1 VDADFSIRAATEAD
15 ARAIAEIHVA
25 GWRWAYRGMVA
36 DELLDSLS
44 VERRE
49 EGWKRGLARRAA
61 GEDFPRMWAA
71 DQDGRVVGFA
81 AAGPT
86 EDADAAERTG
96 EVYAIYLQPAVV
108 GTGVGRALFAY
119 AVADLRS
126 LGFAQATLWVLED
139 NTRTRRFYEIAG
151 WRPDGTT
158 KTEDFHGFPLREVRY
173 RIELAS

>member
-1 VDADFSIRAATEAD
+1 MGRDTTIRAASEAD
-15 ARAIAEIHVA
+15 VRALAEIHVA
-25 GWRWAYRGMVA
+25 GWRWAYPGMVP
-36 DELLDSLS
+36 DELLASLS

-49 EGWKRGLARRAA
+49 EGWRQGLARRAA
-61 GEDFPRMWAA
+61 GEDFPRIWVA
-71 DQDGRVVGFA
+71 DQGERVVGFA

-86 EDADAAERTG
+86 EDADATESTG

-108 GTGVGRALFAY
+108 GTGVGRALFAH

-126 LGFAQATLWVLED
+126 LRFAQATLWVLEG

-151 WRPDGTT
+151 WRPDGTM

-173 RIELAS
+173 RIELAP

>member
-1 VDADFSIRAATEAD
+1 MIRAVGRAD
-15 ARAIAEIHVA
+15 VRAVAEIHVA

-49 EGWKRGLARRAA
+49 EGWRRGLARRAA
-61 GEDFPRMWAA
+61 GEDFPRMWVA
-71 DQDGRVVGFA
+71 DLEGRVIGFA

-86 EDADAAERTG
+86 EDADAAEPTG

-108 GTGVGRALFAY
+108 GTGVGRALFAHT
-119 AVADLRS
+119 VADLRS
-126 LGFAQATLWVLED
+126 LAFAQATLWVLED
-139 NTRTRRFYEIAG
+139 NARTRRFYEIAG

-158 KTEDFHGFPLREVRY
+158 RTEDFHGFPLREVRY

>member
-1 VDADFSIRAATEAD
+1 MGRETVIRAAGETDVPAV
-15 ARAIAEIHVA
+15 AKIHVA
-25 GWRWAYRGMVA
+25 GWRWAYRGMVP

-44 VERRE
+44 VERRD
-49 EGWKRGLARRAA
+49 EGWRRGLARRAA
-61 GEDFPRMWAA
+61 GEEFPRIWVA
-71 DQDGRVVGFA
+71 DVEGRVVGFA

-108 GTGVGRALFAY
+108 GTGVGRAIFAH
-119 AVADLRS
+119 AVADLGS
-126 LGFAQATLWVLED
+126 LGFARATLWVLED
-139 NTRTRRFYEIAG
+139 NARTRRFYEIAG

-173 RIELAS
+173 RIELVS